1 MKKMRSIIAGF
12 LLVAPAVGC
21 QPATKPYGTETQ
33 IYLPGKARQV
43 WAVAPAVNLS
53 GQTVDPLIQ
62 ADDLFQQLQQVH
74 GLTVI
79 PVNRVAEI
87 FAALHIAKVQSPE
100 QAALICE
107 QLGCDGLVVPTITI
121 FDPYDPPK
129 LGAALQ
135 IFEKGKI
142 AIPPNVYVHEL
153 SRDATP
159 PPTAVLPSAKDAGF
173 KQAVGMFDATNGS
186 VREKLLQYARGR
198 DDPVGPLGEREYLL
212 NMDRYSGFVYHEL
225 IRDLLLS
232 MKTVDQKENAA
243 DPTPGPSAGAT
254 SARQEVSDAGRN

>member
-1 MKKMRSIIAGF
+1 MITMRSIIGS
-12 LLVAPAVGC
+12 LILITGVVGC
-21 QPATKPYGTETQ
+21 QTREQQYGSEAQ
-33 IYLPGKARQV
+33 VYFPGNRRQV

-62 ADDLFQQLQQVH
+62 ADDLFEQLQQVH

-107 QLGCDGLVVPTITI
+107 QLGCDGLIVPTITI

-135 IFEKGKI
+135 IFEKQKI
-142 AIPPNVYVHEL
+142 SIPPNVDVHEL

-159 PPTAVLPSAKDAGF
+159 PPAAVLPSAKDAGF
-173 KQAVGMFDATNGS
+173 KQAVGIFDATNGT
-186 VREKLLQYARGR
+186 VRERLERYALGR
-198 DDPVGPLGEREYLL
+198 NDPLGPLGEREYLL

-225 IRDLLLS
+225 ICDLLRS
-232 MKTVDQKENAA
+232 MNSVDLKGNAA
-243 DPTPGPSAGAT
+243 PPASGESAGAA
-254 SARQEVSDAGRN
+254 SSRQEVNDAGRT

>member
-1 MKKMRSIIAGF
+1 MSVVLGACTI
-12 LLVAPAVGC
+12 GC
-21 QPATKPYGTETQ
+21 QSGPKPYGTETQ
-33 IYLPGKARQV
+33 SYLPGNRRQV

-53 GQTVDPLIQ
+53 GQSVDPLIQ
-62 ADDLFQQLQQVH
+62 ADDLFEQLQQVH

-87 FAALHIAKVQSPE
+87 FAALHIARVQSPE
-100 QAALICE
+100 QAALVCQ
-107 QLGCDGLVVPTITI
+107 QLGCDGLIVPTVTI

-135 IFEKGKI
+135 IFEKQKI
-142 AIPPNVYVHEL
+142 SIPPNVDVHEL

-173 KQAVGMFDATNGS
+173 RQAVGIFDATNGS

-198 DDPVGPLGEREYLL
+198 NDPVGPLGDREYLL

-225 IRDLLLS
+225 IGDLLRS
-232 MKTVDQKENAA
+232 MKTVDPKGNAA
-243 DPTPGPSAGAT
+243 SPPEGESAGAIG
-254 SARQEVSDAGRN
+254 SRQEENDAGRT